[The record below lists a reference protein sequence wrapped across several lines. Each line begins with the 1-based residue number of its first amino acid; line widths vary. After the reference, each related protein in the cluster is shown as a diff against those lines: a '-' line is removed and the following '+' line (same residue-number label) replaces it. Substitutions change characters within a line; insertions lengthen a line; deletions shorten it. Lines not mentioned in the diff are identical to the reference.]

1 MKYMLLIYDAPDT
14 REIFSGPQHEQL
26 MDRMNAIMDEIRASG
41 EYVATQ
47 GLADA
52 ATAKTVRLQDGQPAI
67 TDGPFA
73 EAKEQL
79 GGYLV
84 VDCEHER
91 ALDIARRWPLVSSG
105 GIEVR
110 PVMFDGGAEM

>member
-14 REIFSGPQHEQL
+14 REIFSGPQHRAL
-26 MDRMNAIMDEIRASG
+26 MDQMNAIMDEIRGSG

-47 GLADA
+47 GLADPEN
-52 ATAKTVRLQDGQPAI
+52 AKTVRLQDGQPAI

-73 EAKEQL
+73 EAKEHL
-79 GGYLV
+79 GGYLIL
-84 VDCEHER
+84 DCEHER
-91 ALDIARRWPLVSSG
+91 ALEIARRWPLVGSG

-110 PVMFDGGAEM
+110 PVMFDGGSEM